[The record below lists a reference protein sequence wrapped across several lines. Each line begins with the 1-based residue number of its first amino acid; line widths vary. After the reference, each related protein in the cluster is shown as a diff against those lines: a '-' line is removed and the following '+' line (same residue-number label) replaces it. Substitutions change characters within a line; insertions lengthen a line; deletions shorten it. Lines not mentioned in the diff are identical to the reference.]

1 MGFSHSS
8 VGKESACQAEDPGSI
23 PESGRSPGEGN
34 GNPLQYSC
42 LKNPMARG
50 AWWALVHGVT
60 TVGHDLVTKPPPPC
74 RPEQKYISCSYM
86 SPLLLLPS
94 VFFSIRV
101 FSNEL
106 VFTSGD
112 QSIGVSALASLH
124 IYYISN
130 FSLASWKS
138 PYTRL
143 ASIFE
148 LFVGSD
154 FTVP

>member
-1 MGFSHSS
+1 MDR
-8 VGKESACQAEDPGSI
+8 K
-23 PESGRSPGEGN
+23 
-34 GNPLQYSC
+34 
-42 LKNPMARG
+42 
-50 AWWALVHGVT
+50 AWRALVHGVT

-74 RPEQKYISCSYM
+74 RPEQKYLSHSYT
-86 SPLLLLPS
+86 SSHLLLPS

-106 VFTSGD
+106 VFISGD

-124 IYYISN
+124 LYYISN
-130 FSLASWKS
+130 FSLASWKF

-154 FTVP
+154 CTVPWSILFWLNMLRTLLKTKTCFYNRHINELEVVFCFVWNPHKLKN